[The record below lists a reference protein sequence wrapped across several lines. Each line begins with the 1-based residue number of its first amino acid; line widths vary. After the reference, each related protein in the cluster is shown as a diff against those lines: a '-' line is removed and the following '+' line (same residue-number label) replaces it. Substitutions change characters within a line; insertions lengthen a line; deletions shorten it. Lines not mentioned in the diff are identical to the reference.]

1 MNLLFWTC
9 KHPTKKSRPASSL
22 GVMRAKKNN
31 KKRLALFLCFTL
43 LMPHMHSAQAG
54 VFDPLLK
61 IILPFYKSDEDNK
74 HPTTQDT
81 HSDIAED
88 DEPVQ
93 LADDGNDEYY
103 EPNAADLPS
112 VLFDDTLL
120 ADDSEPML
128 GAPDLY
134 ALLSAEFSADRGD
147 VETALAIYKAESFKQ
162 NATAVFERALSLS
175 IEYDTPAESL
185 AFATA
190 WQAKNPDHTPAWF
203 YVTHLALKA
212 RDYNQAVQMLAM
224 ILEYDSKADL
234 SLIFGSI
241 FPNNPVDQRELF
253 YALQN
258 IDSINASVAVLRAGL
273 LMRLDEYDASL
284 LYINDAL
291 KAEPKNLAFI
301 NLKLDI
307 LSAANRMDELWKFLH
322 AKRRLLPKETSLYL
336 YEIRHLINMG
346 NLKDAWQLLLTAHKN
361 TQDPDV
367 ILLSGLVGIDIGE
380 YQKAVE
386 LLTPLT
392 KNTDFASQAHYYL
405 GIANERLGDLAR
417 ARYHYERVKND
428 DFVLDARTKVV
439 GFYLLDNNVSAAMST
454 LVRLRDEYEIYAA
467 DSYILQAEIH
477 LRQGDIQSAR
487 DILMTANRQYPDDDR
502 LLFTSYQLLENDLDD
517 TEKRLIINHLLSLDE
532 HNPNYQL
539 ASAKLALIQNPNDE
553 QALATAQS
561 ISTIRADDPLY
572 DKDLQ
577 LEALIVLSENA
588 LVKGDYKTIINL
600 LQAPYEVSL
609 DLDAGILLLRA
620 YQGLGDDDT
629 VQRLLTEL
637 QNKYDLNQD
646 SEAPTSTDTQSY

>member
-9 KHPTKKSRPASSL
+9 KHPIKKSRPASSL
-22 GVMRAKKNN
+22 GVMHAKKTN

-43 LMPHMHSAQAG
+43 SMSHMHSAQAG

-74 HPTTQDT
+74 QPPTQDT
-81 HSDIAED
+81 HVDVTED

-93 LADDGNDEYY
+93 LADDGNDEHY
-103 EPNAADLPS
+103 ESNIGDLPS
-112 VLFDDTLL
+112 VLLDDTLL

-134 ALLSAEFSADRGD
+134 ALLSAEFAADRGD
-147 VETALAIYKAESFKQ
+147 VETALAIYKAESFKA

-224 ILEYDSKADL
+224 ILDYDSKADL
-234 SLIFGSI
+234 SQIFGSI
-241 FPNNPVDQRELF
+241 FPNNPTDQRELF

-258 IDSINASVAVLRAGL
+258 IDSANASVAVLRAGL

-307 LSAANRMDELWKFLH
+307 LSAANRTDELWKFLH
-322 AKRRLLPKETSLYL
+322 TKRRLLPNETSLYL
-336 YEIRHLINMG
+336 YEIRHFINMG

-380 YQKAVE
+380 YQQAVE

-392 KNTDFASQAHYYL
+392 KNADFASQAHYYL
-405 GIANERLGDLAR
+405 GIANERLGDVAR

-502 LLFTSYQLLENDLDD
+502 LLFASYQLLEDDLDD
-517 TEKRLIINHLLSLDE
+517 TEKRLTINKLLSLDE

-553 QALATAQS
+553 QALAIAQS

-637 QNKYDLNQD
+637 QNKYNLNQD
-646 SEAPTSTDTQSY
+646 SEVPTSTDTQSY

>member
-22 GVMRAKKNN
+22 GVMHAKKTN
-31 KKRLALFLCFTL
+31 KKRLALFLCFSL
-43 LMPHMHSAQAG
+43 LMSHMHSAQAG

-74 HPTTQDT
+74 HPITQDT

-93 LADDGNDEYY
+93 LADDGNDEHY

-112 VLFDDTLL
+112 VLFGDTLL

-336 YEIRHLINMG
+336 YEIRHFINMG

-502 LLFTSYQLLENDLDD
+502 LLFTSYQLLEDDLDD
-517 TEKRLIINHLLSLDE
+517 TEKRLTINHLLSLDE

-637 QNKYDLNQD
+637 QNKYNLNQD
-646 SEAPTSTDTQSY
+646 SEAPTSTETQSY

>member
-9 KHPTKKSRPASSL
+9 KHPIKKSRPASSL
-22 GVMRAKKNN
+22 GVMHAKKTN

-43 LMPHMHSAQAG
+43 SMSHMHSAQAG

-74 HPTTQDT
+74 QPPTQDT
-81 HSDIAED
+81 HVDVTED

-93 LADDGNDEYY
+93 LADDGNDEHY
-103 EPNAADLPS
+103 ESNIGDLPS
-112 VLFDDTLL
+112 VLLDDTLL

-134 ALLSAEFSADRGD
+134 ALLSAEFAADRGD
-147 VETALAIYKAESFKQ
+147 VETALAIYKAESFKA
-162 NATAVFERALSLS
+162 NATGVFERALSLS

-190 WQAKNPDHTPAWF
+190 WQAKNPNHTPAWF

-212 RDYNQAVQMLAM
+212 HDYNQAVQMLAM
-224 ILEYDSKADL
+224 ILDYDSKADL
-234 SLIFGSI
+234 SQIFGSI
-241 FPNNPVDQRELF
+241 FPNNPTDQRELF

-258 IDSINASVAVLRAGL
+258 IDSANASVAVLRAGL

-307 LSAANRMDELWKFLH
+307 LSAANRTDELWKFLH
-322 AKRRLLPKETSLYL
+322 TKRRLLPNETSLYL
-336 YEIRHLINMG
+336 YEIRHFINMG

-380 YQKAVE
+380 YQQAVE

-392 KNTDFASQAHYYL
+392 KNADFASQAHYYL
-405 GIANERLGDLAR
+405 GIANERLGDVAR

-502 LLFTSYQLLENDLDD
+502 LLFASYQLLEDDLDD
-517 TEKRLIINHLLSLDE
+517 TEKRLTINKLLSLDE

-553 QALATAQS
+553 QALAIAQS

-637 QNKYDLNQD
+637 QNKYNLNQD